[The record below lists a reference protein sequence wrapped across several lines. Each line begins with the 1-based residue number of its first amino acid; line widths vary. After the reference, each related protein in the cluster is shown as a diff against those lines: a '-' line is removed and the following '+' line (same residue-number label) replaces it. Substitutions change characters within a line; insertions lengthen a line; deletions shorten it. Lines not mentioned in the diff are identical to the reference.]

1 MGVASAVTCISVITS
16 TSAIPTYT
24 VSILIYIVCFTFIS
38 SYIYGLAGELDH
50 HGRVMAAASGAGNL
64 GVALAPFISGWL
76 IANRG
81 FEVMGTVVISTLS
94 IVVVLSVA
102 VGWHIN
108 QKLKRAS
115 SSSAAPGVG

>member
-1 MGVASAVTCISVITS
+1 
-16 TSAIPTYT
+16 
-24 VSILIYIVCFTFIS
+24 
-38 SYIYGLAGELDH
+38 
-50 HGRVMAAASGAGNL
+50 MAAASGAGNL

-94 IVVVLSVA
+94 IVVLLSVT

-108 QKLKRAS
+108 QKLKQASAS
-115 SSSAAPGVG
+115 STSPNLE